1 MCEFVA
7 QDEPAVVERQIAWS
21 PASCE
26 VKVNRLSCGPRVRT
40 TLWLVASSYGGC
52 MRLVRGVWEKAL
64 DTHVYFDK
72 DSQVRILDV
81 FLLAV
86 RPLEGLIV
94 TWITD

>member
-1 MCEFVA
+1 M
-7 QDEPAVVERQIAWS
+7 
-21 PASCE
+21 
-26 VKVNRLSCGPRVRT
+26 
-40 TLWLVASSYGGC
+40 
-52 MRLVRGVWEKAL
+52 RGVYEGEL

-94 TWITD
+94 TWITG